1 MPSLIDDMAVVS
13 EMAAREIE
21 RAFLWI
27 ALAGL
32 AAVAA
37 FAAAADATQYS
48 CLSIVTA
55 AKRIG
60 KWDALKAWIAA
71 SGLRDEWEKCSYVS
85 DDSPQ
90 YAAATN
96 ALVAGGVLTA
106 AEVAAVLAESVD
118 PAVPDD
124 LLRRAYAE
132 DMKSLSGRVR
142 WHGAVTNTV
151 FDRAALVKRQFHA
164 DGYVHEEAFRESA
177 PPSVQA
183 QLSAAERKA
192 LAKERRR
199 RAAQDRERKR
209 LARVAIPTTN
219 MTAEV
224 QKAMASK
231 RWPEDLAEAY
241 LRHELNTL
249 VGTNVVGAT
258 VTPQSTRPQ
267 Q

>member
-1 MPSLIDDMAVVS
+1 MKKI
-13 EMAAREIE
+13 AA
-21 RAFLWI
+21 
-27 ALAGL
+27 L

-37 FAAAADATQYS
+37 LALAADATQYS

-85 DDSPQ
+85 DDYPQ

-132 DMKSLSGRVR
+132 DMKRPEGRVR
-142 WHGAVTNTV
+142 WHGAVTNVV

-164 DGYVHEEAFRESA
+164 DGYVHEEAWKESA
-177 PPSVQA
+177 PPSMRE
-183 QLSAAERKA
+183 QLDAAERKA
-192 LAKERRR
+192 LAEERKR
-199 RAAQDRERKR
+199 RAAAARERKR
-209 LARVAIPTTN
+209 LARIALLTTN
-219 MTAEV
+219 MTEEV
-224 QKAMASK
+224 QKKMASM
-231 RWPEDLAEAY
+231 RWPEDLAAAY
-241 LRHELNTL
+241 LRHELNRL
-249 VGTNVVGAT
+249 VGTNVVDAT
-258 VTPQSTRPQ
+258 VTPQEGGAE
-267 Q
+267 